1 MRERQSVNNIDKRML
16 YGDVASLSNKYFR
29 QRVNITLWV
38 RERQSVNNIDKQM
51 LYVDVASLS
60 NEYFRQSEGRKEK
73 TSKIKGGLRLT
84 HKS

>member
-1 MRERQSVNNIDKRML
+1 ML

-38 RERQSVNNIDKQM
+38 RERQSVNNIDKQK

-60 NEYFRQSEGRKEK
+60 NEYFRQRVRGGKRKQVR
-73 TSKIKGGLRLT
+73 LRVG
-84 HKS
+84 